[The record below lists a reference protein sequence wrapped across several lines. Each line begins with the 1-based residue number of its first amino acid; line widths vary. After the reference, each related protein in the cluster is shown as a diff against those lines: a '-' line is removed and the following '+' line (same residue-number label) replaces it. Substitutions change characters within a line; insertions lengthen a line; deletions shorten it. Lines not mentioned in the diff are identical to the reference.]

1 MLKFIGSTF
10 LFVLKPAVPC
20 RPRNEAKQQFGSSA
34 LSSSL
39 AEKRIRICFGI
50 VLDISGIDQD
60 PKTCRL
66 WGKRCF
72 FYGSMEYIATLKWPH
87 QKRIIS
93 ERNHARR
100 GLGPCLGLTIVNP
113 ADEYWDWDL
122 KPQELDGSITEAKL
136 LNKRY
141 PRICLDCS
149 LERFLCKA
157 NGLWSLRSGVF
168 IPANLKVMTVL
179 TLATVPHCTTNQSL
193 AGPGF
198 LLIPTQRNVPL
209 ALNMAWSWT
218 IVHVSPMRN
227 QILLRKISITRR

>member
-10 LFVLKPAVPC
+10 LLCWNHLKPAVPSAIPC
-20 RPRNEAKQQFGSSA
+20 APGNEAKEQFGSSA

-39 AEKRIRICFGI
+39 AGFF
-50 VLDISGIDQD
+50 SGSPWTYLEYTKIPRHVDYGV
-60 PKTCRL
+60 RYV
-66 WGKRCF
+66 F

-122 KPQELDGSITEAKL
+122 KPQGLDGSITEAKL

-149 LERFLCKA
+149 LDRRDSHAKPMDF
-157 NGLWSLRSGVF
+157 GVF
-168 IPANLKVMTVL
+168 GVVFSSQPIWKSWQFWPWLL
-179 TLATVPHCTTNQSL
+179 YHIVPPIN
-193 AGPGF
+193 P
-198 LLIPTQRNVPL
+198 
-209 ALNMAWSWT
+209 
-218 IVHVSPMRN
+218 
-227 QILLRKISITRR
+227 